1 MNELA
6 TLFILSVLAQYS
18 TERLKFLIPDKAKS
32 VAVPFLS
39 LVICLIL
46 TVSCQIDL
54 LLLFHIAEI
63 EPLIGQVLTGIAISG
78 GSVAL
83 NEIIKVLNGLKE
95 GLQSVGG

>member
-18 TERLKFLIPDKAKS
+18 TERLKFLIPDQAKS
-32 VAVPFLS
+32 LAVPLLS

-46 TVSCQIDL
+46 TFSCKIDL
-54 LLLFHIAEI
+54 LLLFNIAEV
-63 EPLIGQVLTGIAISG
+63 EPLVGQALTGIAISG

-95 GLQSVGG
+95 GQQSVGG